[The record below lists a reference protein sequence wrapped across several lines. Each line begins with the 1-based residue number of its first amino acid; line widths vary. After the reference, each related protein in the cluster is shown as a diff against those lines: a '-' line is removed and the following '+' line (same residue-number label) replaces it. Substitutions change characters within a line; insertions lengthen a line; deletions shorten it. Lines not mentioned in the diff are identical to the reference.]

1 MYSRVLVKSKI
12 RYTEP
17 RVPLPLEGLGGF
29 VLRRFR
35 MSMRRLLL
43 TLPLLFVPLIAA
55 GQTVSADQSSNPWIQ
70 QQMELKTGQPA
81 PGSMLLQ
88 SQSSTTADAQNNS
101 SLSMNPLGGGTVNS
115 STLQY
120 GVTPNVTAQATINQK
135 SWATQPRVIGTEVG
149 ANYNLGRY
157 SLGLS
162 VAQDQVANPTTPLP
176 RVLPGAVAGVN
187 GLTDFDN
194 STQVNARGRLSLGNN
209 SGVVL
214 GASMGRIRLLPG
226 NLLGLNTLDQKALS
240 FGIDH
245 GSISTSIVGRTMEP
259 EINNAG
265 MPNTGLYPDRHWNSI
280 DLGVTWRLPW
290 QGSLSFGAQ
299 NLWSSGNVTNTPVGP
314 PQPDQS
320 RTPYVQYH
328 QDL

>member
-1 MYSRVLVKSKI
+1 
-12 RYTEP
+12 
-17 RVPLPLEGLGGF
+17 
-29 VLRRFR
+29 

-43 TLPLLFVPLIAA
+43 TLPLLFMPFVAA

-70 QQMELKTGQPA
+70 QQTTLKTGQPA
-81 PGSMLLQ
+81 QGSMLLQ
-88 SQSSTTADAQNNS
+88 SQNSTTAAAQNNNA
-101 SLSMNPLGGGTVNS
+101 SLSVNPLNGGTVSS

-120 GVTPNVTAQATINQK
+120 GVTPNVSAQATINQK
-135 SWATQPRVIGTEVG
+135 SWATQPRIVGTEVG
-149 ANYNLGRY
+149 ASYNTGRY

-162 VAQDQVANPTTPLP
+162 VAQDQVTNPTPLP
-176 RVLPGAVAGVN
+176 RVLPGAVTGVN

-194 STQVNARGRLSLGNN
+194 STQLNARGRLSLGGN
-209 SGVVL
+209 SGVML

-226 NLLGLNTLDQKALS
+226 NLLGLTTLDQKALS
-240 FGIDH
+240 FGVDH
-245 GSISTSIVGRTMEP
+245 GSISTSIVGRSMQP
-259 EINNAG
+259 EVGTTG
-265 MPNTGLYPDRHWNSI
+265 MPNTGLYPDRRWNSI
-280 DLGVTWRLPW
+280 DLGVTWHLPW

-299 NLWSSGNVTNTPVGP
+299 NVWSSGNATNTPAGP